1 MAENGKLLLIEHV
14 VQPGNE
20 PGMFMDFVM
29 LVLFTGFERT
39 ETEFNTL
46 LQTAGFS
53 KARIFNIL
61 TTSLCFIESVRTKDL
76 VFRFDQ
82 TSESKQEAPT
92 EELEVRNREAQTDST
107 SIPRNELALD
117 QIKQIKAK
125 SIDVIVKLME
135 HQKYEEVARLAQA
148 IHCEQWHEAMQAI
161 SSIAG
166 RDPTL

>member
-1 MAENGKLLLIEHV
+1 M
-14 VQPGNE
+14 
-20 PGMFMDFVM
+20 
-29 LVLFTGFERT
+29 
-39 ETEFNTL
+39 
-46 LQTAGFS
+46 
-53 KARIFNIL
+53 
-61 TTSLCFIESVRTKDL
+61 
-76 VFRFDQ
+76 FRFDQ
-82 TSESKQEAPT
+82 TSDSKQEAPL

-148 IHCEQWHEAMQAI
+148 IQCEQWHEAMQAI